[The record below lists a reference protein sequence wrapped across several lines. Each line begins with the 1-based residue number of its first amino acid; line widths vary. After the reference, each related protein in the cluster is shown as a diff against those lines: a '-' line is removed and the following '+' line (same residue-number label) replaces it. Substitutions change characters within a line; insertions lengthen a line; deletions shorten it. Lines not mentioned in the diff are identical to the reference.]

1 MTAPYFSPSTS
12 SNPIEYVVF
21 KAALMIKGQV
31 RGAEFWMKPLDVKTG
46 LPYGQ
51 KRRANKRVSFW
62 IVVNHYRK
70 IRRIHWVNHKFV
82 IP

>member
-1 MTAPYFSPSTS
+1 MYCVVPTLGEYIKLMALYGTMTAPYFSPSTS

-21 KAALMIKGQV
+21 KSALMIKGQV

-51 KRRANKRVSFW
+51 KRRANKRVSF
-62 IVVNHYRK
+62 
-70 IRRIHWVNHKFV
+70 
-82 IP
+82 